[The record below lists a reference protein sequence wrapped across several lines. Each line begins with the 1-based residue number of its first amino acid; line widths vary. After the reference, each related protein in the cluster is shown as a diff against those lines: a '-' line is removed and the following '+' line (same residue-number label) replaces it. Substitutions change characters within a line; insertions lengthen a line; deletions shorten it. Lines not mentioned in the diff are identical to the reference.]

1 MSTEP
6 NPRRIRRL
14 TLALALAAVALAG
27 STAFVTWWNTTLVGL
42 PDVGDPF
49 DVKAFER
56 PIPDETNAFVLYKQA
71 SAIVPKGPESPKNYD
86 WKTADPE
93 QRAWFERSQEALAIW
108 RKGTERTDASFVNPA
123 TANFDTKLD
132 VAQNLRSF
140 GSLALLQGSRLE
152 DSGDFDGA
160 LDWYLALLRSSR
172 HCGKRGAFIERIIGI
187 AMHRLASTRLTRW
200 AADPKV
206 DAKMLRRALD
216 ATIAADAA
224 TPPTSDALKM
234 EYLGL
239 FHSFGD
245 SEMMARIHNYEV
257 VPDNKGGSITKFGQH
272 GWKSS
277 LIRVRRRAMN
287 EPERS
292 RRVIRLIFANWLAY
306 CDLPPSQQPPRVLP
320 GSKVKAEGPARIL
333 LESLYVV
340 GKNAPNSARAL
351 PPEKLG
357 QWLNST
363 IDAEMALPAFVN
375 VQKAIGREQTAQ
387 DALLVSLANELYKR
401 EHGQYPE
408 HAEELVGPYLKALP
422 EGYKPIK

>member
-6 NPRRIRRL
+6 HPRRIRRL
-14 TLALALAAVALAG
+14 TLALAALALAG

-49 DVKAFER
+49 DVEAFSR

-71 SAIVPKGPESPKNYD
+71 SALLPKEPDSNSNND
-86 WKTADPE
+86 WKTADSE
-93 QRAWFERSQEALAIW
+93 QRAWFDRSQKALAIW
-108 RKGTERTDASFVNPA
+108 RKGTERPDASYVNPE

-140 GSLALLQGSRLE
+140 ARLALLQGSRLE
-152 DSGDFDGA
+152 DAGDFEGA

-172 HCGKRGAFIERIIGI
+172 HCGKRGTFIERLIGI
-187 AMHRLASTRLTRW
+187 AMHRLVSTRLTRW

-206 DAKMLRRALD
+206 DSKMLRRALD
-216 ATIAADAA
+216 ASRAADAA
-224 TPPTSDALKM
+224 TPPTTDALKM

-239 FHSFGD
+239 VHSFND
-245 SEMMARIHNYEV
+245 TEMMVKMHDYEV
-257 VPDNKGGSITKFGQH
+257 VPDNKGGSITKYGQH

-277 LIRVRRRAMN
+277 LIRLQRRALN

-292 RRVIRLIFANWLAY
+292 RRVIRMIFANWLAY
-306 CDLPPSQQPPRVLP
+306 CDLPPSRRPP
-320 GSKVKAEGPARIL
+320 KVNPRTGQTLTGPASAIL
-333 LESLYVV
+333 GDFFVA
-340 GKNAPNSARAL
+340 GDDAPGPARAL
-351 PPEKLG
+351 PPEKLA
-357 QWLNST
+357 QWFGST
-363 IDAEMALPAFVN
+363 MDARMALPAFLSFERAV
-375 VQKAIGREQTAQ
+375 ARERSAQ
-387 DALLVSLANELYKR
+387 DALLFNLANELYKR